1 MNYDKV
7 IKIEKILSKDGHYG
21 PLEVCKSA
29 AGYYIGR
36 IFYGH
41 DGLMEPGSR
50 ESGYFATKMEAE
62 TALKEGFE
70 WRDCGE
76 NSYLY
81 EDMM

>member
-1 MNYDKV
+1 MNYEKV
-7 IKIEKILSKDGHYG
+7 IKIEKIPIKDGCYG

-36 IFYGH
+36 VFHSIMGY
-41 DGLMEPGSR
+41 DEPGSR

-62 TALKEGFE
+62 TALKDGFD

-76 NSYLY
+76 NAYLY
-81 EDMM
+81 EDIR